1 MKRTSALVLVLPAIL
16 IAAGCSTSGPYLRVP
31 GQDPPAPSELV
42 MYGNQNGQSMTVG
55 DIMLCVS
62 EPGSVTVTD
71 VAFSGAYGDVSIE
84 AFAVRPNPATRHA
97 NLIGS
102 TPTPLADI
110 GDGFV
115 VGGPQVI
122 DAVCPTPEQF
132 ATSTSDDELAI
143 QMSRSSGQLGGGSG
157 LNITY
162 DSAGQRRS
170 YTVPYAFWLC
180 SGTQPVNGKPSN
192 LASPP
197 PCS

>member
-1 MKRTSALVLVLPAIL
+1 MNHPRALALVWLAVVTVG
-16 IAAGCSTSGPYLRVP
+16 GCSTSGPYLRVP

-42 MYGNQNGQSMTVG
+42 MYGEQNGQSMTVG
-55 DIMLCVS
+55 DIMLCIS

-84 AFAVRPNPATRHA
+84 AFAVRPNPATQHA

-102 TPTPLADI
+102 TSTPLADI

-132 ATSTSDDELAI
+132 ATSTSDYELAI
-143 QMSRSSGQLGGGSG
+143 QISRSSGSLGGGSG
-157 LNITY
+157 LIITY
-162 DSAGQRRS
+162 DSSGQRRS

-180 SGTQPVNGKPSN
+180 SGTQPANGEPSN
-192 LASPP
+192 FASPP